1 MHIMN
6 NSWFALTLLFIC
18 FSPKSYVSLGAD
30 TISANQTLSGD
41 QTIASAHG
49 DFVLGFFKPGQPSN
63 YYLCMWYGKVSVQ
76 NVVWV
81 ANRENPISDKYSSV
95 LRISDGK
102 LVLFNESKVP
112 IWSTNLNSTT
122 ANPLEVVLLD
132 EGNLVLRELS
142 GNSSKSLWESFDH
155 PSHTWIPGMRMR
167 LDKRT
172 NIGQRLISWKNTE
185 DPAPGLFSL
194 ELDPNGSN
202 AYFILWN
209 GSRSHWYWSSGP
221 WNENE
226 KLFEDIPEMRASSIY
241 DFNYHTDENESYFI
255 YSLKNTSPII
265 SRFLLDVTGQ
275 VKQMNWLESTNSW
288 LQVWAQPRQNCEVY
302 AICGAFGR
310 CTEESLSFCDCLQG
324 FEPSSEQD
332 WNLQDYSGGCA
343 RKTQLQCQNN
353 SVANGKKDKFV
364 ANSNMVLPKN
374 PQSVP
379 VGSGVECE
387 RTCLN
392 DCSCTAYA
400 YEDSQCSVWFQNLL
414 GVRQLGQGASDGKT
428 LFIKLAPS
436 EFSSPKSETVTVIGG
451 ILGSVALAVLLG
463 LVVFVY
469 LRRRKNA
476 IKTTKA
482 LEGSLTIFA
491 YKDLQN
497 ATKNFSE
504 KLGGGG
510 FGFVFKGVLPNSSVI
525 AVKKLESLSQGEKQ
539 FRSEVST
546 VGTIQH
552 VNVVRLLG
560 FCCEGTKRLLVYDYM
575 PNGSLNSH
583 LFHTKGSNVLDW
595 KTRCKIALGSAR
607 GLAYLHEK
615 CRDHIIHC
623 DIKPENI
630 LLDVEF
636 CPKVADFGLAKL
648 VGRDFSRVLT
658 TIRGTR
664 GYLAPEW
671 ISGVAITTKAD
682 VYSYGMMLFELVSGR
697 RNSEQFDS
705 ENSKFFPTWVA
716 TAIIEGVSVLK
727 LLDSRLE
734 GNADVEEVLRICRV
748 ACWCIQDDETQ
759 RPSMGQVVQM
769 LEGVLEVT
777 QYPIPRSIEA
787 YSHYQDHINFFTT
800 STSNWSPQSQN
811 NNISATSS

>member
-6 NSWFALTLLFIC
+6 NSWFALSLLLIC
-18 FSPKSYVSLGAD
+18 FSLQSYVSLGAD
-30 TISANQTLSGD
+30 TISASQTISGD
-41 QTIASAHG
+41 QTIVSAGG
-49 DFVLGFFKPGQPSN
+49 DFVLGFFKPGKPSN
-63 YYLCMWYGKVSVQ
+63 YYLGMWYGKVSEQ
-76 NVVWV
+76 TVVWV

-95 LRISDGK
+95 LRISDGN

-112 IWSTNLNSTT
+112 IWSTNLNSAIT
-122 ANPLEVVLLD
+122 NPLEAVLLD
-132 EGNLVLRELS
+132 KGNLILRELS
-142 GNSSKSLWESFDH
+142 SSSSKSLWESFDH

-172 NIGQRLISWKNTE
+172 NISQRLISWKNIE
-185 DPAPGLFSL
+185 DPAPGLFSF

-202 AYFILWN
+202 ALIMLWN
-209 GSRSHWYWSSGP
+209 GSQPHTYWSSGP

-226 KLFEDIPEMRASSIY
+226 KLFEDIPRADYIY
-241 DFNYHTDENESYFI
+241 EFSYHTNENESYFT
-255 YSLKNTSPII
+255 YSVKNTSSII
-265 SRFLLDVTGQ
+265 SQSSMDVLGQ
-275 VKQMNWLESTNSW
+275 GKQMNWLEPTKSW
-288 LQVWAQPRQNCEVY
+288 ILIGVQPHKNCEVY
-302 AICGAFGR
+302 ALCGVFGR

-324 FEPSSEQD
+324 FQPSSEHD

-353 SVANGKKDKFV
+353 SVANGEKDTFL
-364 ANSNMVLPKN
+364 ANLNMAFPKN

-379 VGSGVECE
+379 VESGVECE
-387 RTCLN
+387 TTCLN
-392 DCSCTAYA
+392 NCSCTAYA
-400 YEDSQCSVWFQNLL
+400 YEDSQCSIWFGDLL
-414 GVRQLGQGASDGKT
+414 GVQQLGQGASDGKT
-428 LFIKLAPS
+428 LYIKLSAS
-436 EFSSPKSETVTVIGG
+436 EFSSPESERVTVIGVV
-451 ILGSVALAVLLG
+451 LGSVAFAVLLG
-463 LVVFVY
+463 LFVFVY
-469 LRRRKNA
+469 LRRRENTM
-476 IKTTKA
+476 KTTKA
-482 LEGSLTIFA
+482 LEKGSLTAFA
-491 YKDLQN
+491 YKDLKK

-510 FGFVFKGVLPNSSVI
+510 FGSVFKGVLPNSSVI
-525 AVKKLESLSQGEKQ
+525 AVKKLESLSQGEKE
-539 FRSEVST
+539 FRTEVST

-552 VNVVRLLG
+552 INVVRLLG
-560 FCCEGTKRLLVYDYM
+560 FCCEGNKRLLVYDYM
-575 PNGSLNSH
+575 TNGSLNLH

-595 KTRCKIALGSAR
+595 KTRCRIALGSAR

-615 CRDHIIHC
+615 CRDRIMHC

-630 LLDVEF
+630 LLDAEF
-636 CPKVADFGLAKL
+636 FPKVADFGLAKL
-648 VGRDFSRVLT
+648 VGREFSRVLT
-658 TIRGTR
+658 TIRGTK

-682 VYSYGMMLFELVSGR
+682 VYSYGMMLFELVSGK

-716 TAIIEGVSVLK
+716 TAITEGVNVLK

-734 GNADVEEVLRICRV
+734 GNADREEVLRICRV

-777 QYPIPRSIEA
+777 QSPIPRSIQA
-787 YSHYQDHINFFTT
+787 YSHYQDQVNFFTA
-800 STSNWSPQSQN
+800 STSNRSPQSQN
-811 NNISATSS
+811 NNILATSS